1 MATVNTNGNATDRY
15 LQLIQRFPLRPIRSD
30 AELNEAIRMIDSLLD
45 RRDLAPEEE
54 DYLDVL
60 GDLVE
65 RYESEAHPMAPVSDA
80 EMLRHLI
87 EAKGV
92 SQTAVAKATGIAD
105 STISEAV
112 SGKRALNRSH
122 IGKLA
127 RYFAVSPDV
136 FAF

>member
-65 RYESEAHPMAPVSDA
+65 RYESAAHPMAPVSDA

-92 SQTAVAKATGIAD
+92 SQTAVSKATGITD
-105 STISEAV
+105 STISEV
-112 SGKRALNRSH
+112 LKGKRSLNRNH

-127 RYFAVSPDV
+127 RYFDVSPDV

>member
-1 MATVNTNGNATDRY
+1 MATVNHLGNVEDRY
-15 LQLIQRFPLRPIRSD
+15 FQLVLRYPLRPIRSD
-30 AELNEAIRMIDSLLD
+30 QELNDAVQMVDSLLD

-54 DYLDVL
+54 DYLEVL
-60 GDLVE
+60 GDLID

-80 EMLRHLI
+80 ELLRHLI

-92 SQTAVAKATGIAD
+92 SQTAVSKATGITD
-105 STISEAV
+105 STISEAL
-112 SGKRALNRSH
+112 SGKRTLNRSH

-127 RYFAVSPDV
+127 RYFGVSPDV